1 MWRMIRNLLFLFVLV
16 IFIAW
21 MIQDPGSV
29 LVEWLG
35 YELHSSVFVAL
46 AVMVLAAVLL
56 LLLARIVWA
65 SFALPGQMS
74 ARRKSHRL
82 QEGLGLFRDAMTAA
96 AASDKIRA
104 VSLARQGLERMESDR
119 ERDIGLLLAT
129 RVTRLAGD
137 ENASASYAREM
148 LSRPSLEFLASKS
161 LFEQAAEREDSL
173 GALEYARRALRL
185 RGDALWA
192 CRAVFD
198 HAAQHR
204 QWREALECLDT
215 ARRVKAFSPEVEKRN
230 RVVVLCALA
239 LQAENDNH
247 NEEGVSMALE
257 AAGLLPDFIPAVAV
271 AARLCARTGRARK
284 GERIVEAAWTS
295 APHPELV
302 DAWLLLHGG
311 ETVEENLKR
320 IERLVRHNRGHE
332 ESRIALAQAHL
343 LAREYSLARSLLT
356 PLSDT
361 GAPSKRVCLLM
372 SDIESGL
379 GNRDARE
386 DWLAR
391 SRKAPADACWHCNG
405 YASNVWQPTCPT
417 SGAFDMMRWGVPP
430 SNHATS
436 RTDPASQVAPK
447 GDILKDESGDSS
459 VILSPP
465 DDPGPA
471 RMG

>member
-21 MIQDPGSV
+21 MIQDPGMV

-35 YELHSSVFVAL
+35 YELRSSVFVAL
-46 AVMVLAAVLL
+46 SLMILASVLL
-56 LLLARIVWA
+56 LLLARIVWS
-65 SFALPGQMS
+65 SFALPRQMS

-82 QEGLGLFRDAMTAA
+82 QEGLGLFCDAMAA
-96 AASDKIRA
+96 AAVPDKTRA
-104 VSLARQGLERMESDR
+104 ISLARRGLERMESER

-129 RVTRLAGD
+129 RVARLVGD
-137 ENASASYAREM
+137 GNASASYAREM
-148 LSRPSLEFLASKS
+148 LSRPSLEFLASRN
-161 LFEQAAEREDSL
+161 LFEQAIERDDSF
-173 GALEYARRALRL
+173 GALEYAHRALRL

-192 CRAVFD
+192 SRAVFR

-204 QWREALECLDT
+204 QWHEALKYLNA
-215 ARRVKAFSPEVEKRN
+215 ARRVKAFPPEVERRN

-239 LQAENDNH
+239 LQAENDEH

-257 AAGLLPDFIPAVAV
+257 AVGLSPDFVPAVSV
-271 AARLCARTGRARK
+271 AARLCARTGRIRK
-284 GERIVEAAWTS
+284 GERIVEAAWAN

-320 IERLVRHNRGHE
+320 IERLVRHNRENE
-332 ESRIALAQAHL
+332 ESRIALARAHL
-343 LAREYSLARSLLT
+343 SAREYSLVRSLLA

-361 GAPSKRVCLLM
+361 SSPSKRVCLLM
-372 SDIESGL
+372 SDIEIGL
-379 GNRDARE
+379 GNREAHE

-391 SRKAPADACWHCNG
+391 SRRAPADACWHCDG
-405 YASNVWQPTCPT
+405 HASNVWQPICPT
-417 SGAFDMMRWGVPP
+417 SGAFDTMRWGIPPSDHTISKTDPIPQVPP
-430 SNHATS
+430 KIT
-436 RTDPASQVAPK
+436 V
-447 GDILKDESGDSS
+447 LKNESEDSS

-471 RMG
+471 RMN